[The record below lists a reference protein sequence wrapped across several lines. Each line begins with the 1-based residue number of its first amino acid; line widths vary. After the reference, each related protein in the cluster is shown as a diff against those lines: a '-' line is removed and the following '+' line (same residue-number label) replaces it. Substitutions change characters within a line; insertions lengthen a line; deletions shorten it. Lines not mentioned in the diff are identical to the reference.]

1 MTISELFAK
10 YDVPVPRYTSYPTV
24 PSWTNQPTTDS
35 WLASLNR
42 ALEPDDASIAVYVH
56 IPFCESLCTYC
67 GCNTVITRNHDKGRE
82 YIALLFKELEWY
94 LAHAPGL
101 GRHAVRQ
108 VHLGGG
114 TPTFLSPEELA
125 QLIDGLRERLAVDT
139 SVEGSIEVDPRVT
152 TVQHLEVL
160 RSRGVTRL
168 SLGVQDIDE
177 EVQRLINRHQP
188 LELTKALVASARTL
202 GFESINVDLVYG
214 LPGQT
219 PESAQALADAIV
231 EVAPDRLA
239 VYSFAR
245 VPWIKPAQRKFT
257 DEQIPVGADKRLLYE
272 TIRGPL
278 LAAGYLELGL
288 DHFAKPDDPL
298 AVAAANGRMHRN
310 FMGYTE
316 VKTDILIG
324 LGVSAIS
331 ETPDCYH
338 QNEKVITVYERRLL
352 AGELPTLRGHHLTP
366 EEQAQRALI
375 MQLLTESR
383 LEVDPATRAQHADAL
398 NGLVDDGLVE
408 LTETGVQV
416 TDLGRAFLRNIAAV
430 FDEGLAPVDAGPR
443 YSKSI

>member
-1 MTISELFAK
+1 MTLSDLFAK

-24 PSWTNQPTTDS
+24 PSWRNSPTTGS
-35 WLASLNR
+35 WIESLNQ
-42 ALEPDDASIAVYVH
+42 ALAPNTASMAMYVH

-67 GCNTVITRNHDKGRE
+67 GCNTVITRNHDKGRD
-82 YIALLFKELEWY
+82 YIALLFQELEWY
-94 LAHAPGL
+94 RTHAPNL
-101 GRHAVRQ
+101 GRRTVRQ

-114 TPTFLSPEELA
+114 TPTFLSPDELA
-125 QLIDGLRERLAVDT
+125 DLIDGLRDRLALDA
-139 SVEGSIEVDPRVT
+139 SVEASIEVDPRVT
-152 TVQHLEVL
+152 TLAHLEVL

-188 LELTKALVASARTL
+188 LELTSTMVVAARSL
-202 GFESINVDLVYG
+202 GFESINIDLVYG

-219 PESAQALADAIV
+219 PASARTLADAIV
-231 EVAPDRLA
+231 EVGPDRLA

-257 DEQIPVGADKRLLYE
+257 DEQIPAGADKRRLYE
-272 TIRGPL
+272 IIRGPL

-298 AVAAANGRMHRN
+298 AVAAAQGRMHRN

-316 VKTDILIG
+316 VKTDVLIG

-338 QNEKVITVYERRLL
+338 QNDKVITVYERRVR

-366 EEQAQRALI
+366 QEQGQRALI

-383 LEVDPATRAQHADAL
+383 LDVDDETRLHHAVAL
-398 NGLVDDGLVE
+398 DDLAKDGLVVY
-408 LTETGVQV
+408 TGTGVQV

-430 FDEGLAPVDAGPR
+430 FDEGLAPAHESPR
-443 YSKSI
+443 YSTSI

>member
-1 MTISELFAK
+1 MTLSDLFAK

-24 PSWTNQPTTDS
+24 PSWRNSPTTDS
-35 WLASLNR
+35 WIASLNS
-42 ALEPDDASIAVYVH
+42 ALTSDETSVAVYVH
-56 IPFCESLCTYC
+56 VPFCESLCTYC

-82 YIALLFKELEWY
+82 YITLIFKELEWY
-94 LAHAPGL
+94 VAHAPGL
-101 GRHAVRQ
+101 ARRAVRQ
-108 VHLGGG
+108 IHLGGG
-114 TPTFLSPEELA
+114 TPTFLSPDELGL
-125 QLIDGLRERLAVDT
+125 LIDGLRERLAVDV

-152 TVQHLEVL
+152 TVEHLQVL
-160 RSRGVTRL
+160 RARGVTRL

-188 LELTKALVASARTL
+188 LALTRDLIAAARSL

-219 PESAQALADAIV
+219 PDSARALADAIV
-231 EVAPDRLA
+231 DLAPDRLA

-257 DEQIPVGADKRLLYE
+257 DEQIPAGADKRLLYE

-288 DHFAKPDDPL
+288 DHFAKPGDPL
-298 AVAAANGRMHRN
+298 AVVAASGRMHRN

-316 VKTDILIG
+316 VKTEVLLG

-338 QNEKVITVYERRLL
+338 QNEKVITVYERRIL
-352 AGELPTLRGHHLTP
+352 AGELPTLRGHRLTA
-366 EEQAQRALI
+366 EEQRRRTLI
-375 MQLLTESR
+375 MRLLTESR
-383 LEVDPATRAQHADAL
+383 LD
-398 NGLVDDGLVE
+398 VDDAARSAHAQALDSLVADGLIVW
-408 LTETGVQV
+408 TDTGVQV

-430 FDEGLAPVDAGPR
+430 FDEGLAPADAAPR